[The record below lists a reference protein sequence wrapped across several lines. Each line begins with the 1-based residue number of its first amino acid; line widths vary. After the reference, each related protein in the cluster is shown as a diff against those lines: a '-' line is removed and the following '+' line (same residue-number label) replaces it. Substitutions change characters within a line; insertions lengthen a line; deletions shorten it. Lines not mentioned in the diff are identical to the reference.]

1 MLSMTKVRIP
11 EITSLE
17 TAIRLY
23 YEKIELGNTE
33 IKELF
38 RVASGKK
45 VLTLKQIAK
54 ERMEQKE
61 VAQWNALRVNTKTAY
76 EAWGLDIDDL
86 ERRYNKLQKL
96 GLKKEAS
103 QCPN

>member
-1 MLSMTKVRIP
+1 MLKTSKVHIP

-23 YEKIELGNTE
+23 YENLELGNTE

-45 VLTLKQIAK
+45 ILTLKQMAK
-54 ERMEQKE
+54 ERMEEQDIPL
-61 VAQWNALRVNTKTAY
+61 WNALRVNTKTAY
-76 EAWGLDIDDL
+76 EAWGLDINDL

-96 GLKKEAS
+96 GLKKEVTV
-103 QCPN
+103 

>member
-1 MLSMTKVRIP
+1 MLKTSKVHIP

-23 YEKIELGNTE
+23 YENLELGNTE

-45 VLTLKQIAK
+45 ILTLKQMAK

-61 VAQWNALRVNTKTAY
+61 VAQWDALRVNTKTAY
-76 EAWGLDIDDL
+76 EAWGLDINDL

-96 GLKKEAS
+96 GLKKEGTV
-103 QCPN
+103 

>member
-1 MLSMTKVRIP
+1 MLKTSKVHIP

-23 YEKIELGNTE
+23 YENLELGNTE

-45 VLTLKQIAK
+45 ILTLKQMAK

-76 EAWGLDIDDL
+76 EAWGLDINDL

-96 GLKKEAS
+96 GLKKEVTV
-103 QCPN
+103 

>member
-1 MLSMTKVRIP
+1 MLKTSKVHIP

-23 YEKIELGNTE
+23 YENLELGNTE

-38 RVASGKK
+38 RVASSKK
-45 VLTLKQIAK
+45 ILTLKQMAK
-54 ERMEQKE
+54 KRMEEQDIPL
-61 VAQWNALRVNTKTAY
+61 WNALRVNTKTAY
-76 EAWGLDIDDL
+76 EAWGLDINDL

-96 GLKKEAS
+96 GLKKEVTV
-103 QCPN
+103 